1 MYQIIH
7 DYVQNCDVCQCI
19 KVDSHRHP
27 VHLNPLPEEKV
38 FSTLH
43 IDILG
48 ILPKRKEEYCLV
60 IVDSCPKW
68 CESFDM
74 RTREATEV
82 ASILDIEIITRYGAP
97 RTIVSDRARNFMS
110 KLVAALCEMFRVTR
124 HYTSSYHPQTNA
136 TVSVSI
142 VS

>member
-27 VHLNPLPEEKV
+27 VHLNPLPEEK
-38 FSTLH
+38 
-43 IDILG
+43 
-48 ILPKRKEEYCLV
+48 
-60 IVDSCPKW
+60 
-68 CESFDM
+68 ESFDM